1 MIDLPNKYKFSI
13 LYDDKEHELQHD
25 PKGWEENSIGFTRS
39 SDFGNNVEYV
49 VPLKYA
55 FDGRQLLKMLW
66 ERDGIYAKAKLRI
79 YKKDNEYTF
88 NHFYQY
94 LFDFTTY
101 QDDLNYVTMNGIED
115 SFYSKFQTFANT
127 EYAVPLPQL
136 SNKMFINFTGTS
148 VVRENRLQ
156 FSYGEPIKGWLESKN
171 GQHNFP
177 LRGTRAVRSFV
188 RELAFTDSEGLPYE
202 SLTIR
207 AVENVTFE
215 LKVNM
220 DIKTKE
226 WIITLLES
234 PNPRLRIWKHQANG
248 DLISE
253 VKTYEPTTSKLAF
266 WTSYLAGVFPY
277 LEVRNTFVYEETLN
291 ISLNAGE
298 LLSFCYV
305 SNFAHSS
312 IRVLEALNS
321 DLRISYLSAS
331 NYENLQLEV
340 FPFSYLLR
348 ALVKEIDSEAILEYN
363 DRVEPYLNMLTCTD
377 AIINAFGVSENK
389 IHCSLRKAL
398 DALNVLECIYVD
410 FTGNKMRVGLRKD
423 AYLDQQI
430 GEEIEVS
437 NIVIKQQ
444 TDHIFSRIVVG
455 WESDERVNGE
465 QENTEEN
472 GLTYPFCE
480 KKTFEIKKALK
491 ENEYSIVSPFMGDC
505 YTIEAYFRQVLNDI
519 ENKKDKKI
527 ISLACTYELADVTQ
541 NLPTFE
547 LDLQTRQSNVYYVV
561 GEFEVFKQGQRVGF
575 IFSGSVYLQ
584 TLPDD
589 ANSFYFYLGL
599 RKKGQTDIERDLKVV
614 NITTDN
620 TTVEF
625 EVGEITEV
633 GGVATFNYEYFNNL
647 DKAIYEVVIISTWRI
662 IDLRWSAE
670 INGIFTIQKNDK
682 LFLYRKHEKP
692 IRNFLGDSNTVYNVP
707 YTPKRIINNH
717 LPYLSISLDKTQE
730 NATFVNSLTR
740 VNVSSRCDFEDE
752 IFTLTIVEQ
761 IDSRTIKVQEDVS
774 LLRVGYRVDVWK
786 LQPVYDA
793 NYQVAYID
801 IANKILRFRYPVS
814 TLPGTGSEIKIK
826 QWIVENAGF
835 SAIDPIFLPST
846 IELSTAERLE
856 SLTQLQEDRYGFF
869 KFRHEKTGKTYQG
882 WINTIT
888 FAVGKNETQNWELQ
902 AKNI

>member
-127 EYAVPLPQL
+127 EYGVPLPQL
-136 SNKMFINFTGTS
+136 SNKLFLNFTGTS

-156 FSYGEPIKGWLESKN
+156 FSYGEPIKGWLPPN
-171 GQHNFP
+171 NFP

-188 RELAFTDSEGLPYE
+188 RELAFTDSEGLPYD

-220 DIKTKE
+220 DIQTKE
-226 WIITLLES
+226 WIITLLGY
-234 PNPRLRIWKHQANG
+234 PDPRLRVWKHQANG
-248 DLISE
+248 DLIE
-253 VKTYEPTTSKLAF
+253 NVRTYQPETSKLSF
-266 WTSYLAGVFPY
+266 WSSVLAGLTPY
-277 LEVRNTFVYEETLN
+277 REVKNTFVYEETLN

-305 SNFAHSS
+305 TNFANSS

-321 DLRISYLSAS
+321 DLRIDFLSAS
-331 NYENLQLEV
+331 NYQDLQLEV

-348 ALVKEIDSEAILEYN
+348 ALVEEIDSEAILEYD

-398 DALNVLECIYVD
+398 DALNVLECIYID

-423 AYLDQQI
+423 SYLDQQI

-527 ISLACTYELADVTQ
+527 ISLACIYELADVTQ

-547 LDLQTRQSNVYYVV
+547 LGLKTRHTGVYYILE
-561 GEFEVFKQGQRVGF
+561 EFEVFKQGQSVGF
-575 IFSGSVYLQ
+575 IFSGNAYLE
-584 TLPDD
+584 TLPADSG
-589 ANSFYFYLGL
+589 SFYFYLGL
-599 RKKGQTDIERDLKVV
+599 RKKGQSNIEIKLEVL
-614 NITTDN
+614 NITTAD

-647 DKAIYEVVIISTWRI
+647 DKAIYEVVILSTWRI
-662 IDLRWSAE
+662 DDLRWSAE
-670 INGIFTIQKNDK
+670 VSGMFTIQQNDK

-692 IRNFLGDSNTVYNVP
+692 IADFLGDSNTVYNVP

-717 LPYLSISLDKTQE
+717 LPYLSISLDKTQQ
-730 NATFVNSLTR
+730 NATFVNSLTG
-740 VNVSSRCDFEDE
+740 VNISSRCDFEDE

-774 LLRVGYRVDVWK
+774 LLRVGYRVYVWK
-786 LQPVYDA
+786 LQQIYDA
-793 NYQVAYID
+793 NIQIAYID
-801 IANKILRFRYPVS
+801 IVNKIIRFNYPVS
-814 TLPGTGSEIKIK
+814 TLPGTGSKIKIK
-826 QWIVENAGF
+826 QWIVEAEGF
-835 SAIDPIFLPST
+835 SAINPIFLPST

-869 KFRHEKTGKTYQG
+869 KFRHEKTGKIYQG

>member
-13 LYDDKEHELQHD
+13 LYDDKEYELQHD
-25 PKGWEENSIGFTRS
+25 PKGWDENSIGFTRS
-39 SDFGNNVEYV
+39 SDFGNNIEYV

-66 ERDGIYAKAKLRI
+66 ERDGVYAKAKLRI
-79 YKKDNEYTF
+79 YKRDNEYTF

-115 SFYSKFQTFANT
+115 SFYSKFQTFAST
-127 EYAVPLPQL
+127 EYAVPLPKS
-136 SNKMFINFTGTS
+136 SNKLFLNFTGIS

-156 FSYGEPIKGWLESKN
+156 FSYGEPIKGWLDGN
-171 GQHNFP
+171 NFP

-188 RELAFTDSEGLPYE
+188 RELAFTDGEGLPYE

-207 AVENVTFE
+207 AVENVTFD

-226 WIITLLES
+226 WIITLHGN
-234 PNPRLRIWKHQANG
+234 PKPRLKILKHQPNG
-248 DLISE
+248 DLIKN
-253 VKTYEPTTSKLAF
+253 VKTYKPTTSKLACI
-266 WTSYLAGVFPY
+266 FPY
-277 LEVRNTFVYEETLN
+277 REVRNTFVYEDTLN

-305 SNFAHSS
+305 SNFANSS
-312 IRVLEALNS
+312 IRVLDAKNS
-321 DLRISYLSAS
+321 DLRIEFLSAS
-331 NYENLQLEV
+331 NYQNLKLEV
-340 FPFSYLLR
+340 FPFSYLLS
-348 ALVKEIDSEAILEYN
+348 ALVEKIDSEAILEYD

-398 DALNVLECIYVD
+398 DALNVLECIYID
-410 FTGNKMRVGLRKD
+410 FTGNKMRIGLRKD
-423 AYLDQQI
+423 AYLEEQI

-491 ENEYSIVSPFMGDC
+491 ENEYNIVSPFIGDC

-519 ENKKDKKI
+519 ENRKDKKI
-527 ISLACTYELADVTQ
+527 ISLACVYELVDVTE
-541 NLPTFE
+541 NIPTYKLPLKIRHWGVFH
-547 LDLQTRQSNVYYVV
+547 VV
-561 GEFEVFKQGQRVGF
+561 REFEVLKQNQNVGF
-575 IFSGSVYLQ
+575 IFSGSTYLE
-584 TLPDD
+584 TRPDD
-589 ANSFYFYLGL
+589 GDFFFRLGL
-599 RKKGQTDIERDLKVV
+599 RKKGHPNIEIEIELIKLHIDTAK
-614 NITTDN
+614 

-625 EVGEITEV
+625 EVGEIEEV
-633 GGVATFNYEYFNNL
+633 GGDTTFNYEYFNIL
-647 DKAIYEVVIISTWRI
+647 DKAIYEIVVISVWRGGDLGWSTQ
-662 IDLRWSAE
+662 ID
-670 INGIFTIQKNDK
+670 GMFTIQQNDE

-692 IRNFLGDSNTVYNVP
+692 IHNFLGDSDTVYNVP

-717 LPYLSISLDKTQE
+717 LPYLSISLYKTQE
-730 NATFVNSLTR
+730 IATFVNSLTG
-740 VNVSSRCDFEDE
+740 VNISSRCDFENAV
-752 IFTLTIVEQ
+752 FTFTIVEL
-761 IDSRTIKVQEDVS
+761 IDSFTIKVQEDVS
-774 LLRVGYRVDVWK
+774 LLRVGYRLAVWR
-786 LQPVYDA
+786 LQQVYNS
-793 NYQVAYID
+793 NYKVTYID
-801 IANKILRFRYPVS
+801 IANKIVRFNYPVGKID
-814 TLPGTGSEIKIK
+814 GTGNEIKIK
-826 QWIVENAGF
+826 EWIVEHFGF

-846 IELSTAERLE
+846 IELSTAERLN
-856 SLTQLQEDRYGFF
+856 SLTQLQDDRYGFF

>member
-13 LYDDKEHELQHD
+13 LYDDKEYELQHD
-25 PKGWEENSIGFTRS
+25 PKGWDENSIGFTRS
-39 SDFGNNVEYV
+39 SDFGNNIEYV

-66 ERDGIYAKAKLRI
+66 ERDGVYAKAKLRI
-79 YKKDNEYTF
+79 YKRDNEYAF

-115 SFYSKFQTFANT
+115 SFYSKFQTFAST
-127 EYAVPLPQL
+127 EYAVPLPKL
-136 SNKMFINFTGTS
+136 SNKLFLNFTGTS

-156 FSYGEPIKGWLESKN
+156 FSYGEPIKGWLPPN
-171 GQHNFP
+171 NFP

-188 RELAFTDSEGLPYE
+188 RELAFTDGEGLPYE

-207 AVENVTFE
+207 AVENVTFD

-220 DIKTKE
+220 DIQTKE
-226 WIITLLES
+226 WIITLLPP

-266 WTSYLAGVFPY
+266 WSSYLVGLFPY
-277 LEVRNTFVYEETLN
+277 KEVKNTFVYDETLN

-305 SNFAHSS
+305 SNFANSS

-321 DLRISYLSAS
+321 DLRIDFLSAS
-331 NYENLQLEV
+331 NYQNLQLEV

-348 ALVKEIDSEAILEYN
+348 ALVKEIDSQAILEYD

-398 DALNVLECIYVD
+398 DALNVLECIYID
-410 FTGNKMRVGLRKD
+410 FTGNKMRIGLRKD
-423 AYLDQQI
+423 AYLEEQI

-444 TDHIFSRIVVG
+444 TEHIFSRIVVG
-455 WESDERVNGE
+455 WESDERVNGK

-491 ENEYSIVSPFMGDC
+491 ENEYNIVSPFIGDC

-519 ENKKDKKI
+519 ENRKDKKI
-527 ISLACTYELADVTQ
+527 ISLACIYGLADVTQ

-547 LDLQTRQSNVYYVV
+547 LALQTRQSGVSYVV
-561 GEFEVFKQGQRVGF
+561 GEFEVLKQNQNVGF
-575 IFSGSVYLQ
+575 IFSGNTYLQ

-589 ANSFYFYLGL
+589 ANSFFFYLGL
-599 RKKGQTDIERDLKVV
+599 RKKGQANIERVLKVV
-614 NITTDN
+614 NITTAD

-625 EVGEITEV
+625 EVGEIIEV

-647 DKAIYEVVIISTWRI
+647 DKAIYEVEVFSTWRI
-662 IDLRWSAE
+662 SDLRWSTQ
-670 INGIFTIQKNDK
+670 ISGMFTIQQNDE

-692 IRNFLGDSNTVYNVP
+692 IDNFLGDSNTVYNVP

-717 LPYLSISLDKTQE
+717 LPYLSISLYKTQE
-730 NATFVNSLTR
+730 NATFVNSLTG
-740 VNVSSRCDFEDE
+740 VNISSRCDFEDAV
-752 IFTLTIVEQ
+752 FTFTIVEQ
-761 IDSRTIKVQEDVS
+761 IDNRTIKVQEDVS
-774 LLRVGYRVDVWK
+774 LLRVGYRLDFWQ
-786 LQPVYDA
+786 LQPVYDL

-801 IANKILRFRYPVS
+801 IANKIVKFTHPLFAIGETV
-814 TLPGTGSEIKIK
+814 TEIKIK
-826 QWIVENAGF
+826 EWIVERSGF

-846 IELSTAERLE
+846 IELSTAERLN
-856 SLTQLQEDRYGFF
+856 SLTQLQDDRYGFF